1 MIVAFEKTERV
12 RHIGH
17 LDMQRAMQR
26 ALRRSG
32 LPEDYESYEN
42 LHHIDPKTGEHIE
55 MPPQPTPEERRA
67 KKAAARAASRAAG
80 AARAERLRSLV
91 MKNARGKR
99 PPDDK
104 DRK

>member
-1 MIVAFEKTERV
+1 M
-12 RHIGH
+12 G
-17 LDMQRAMQR
+17 
-26 ALRRSG
+26 
-32 LPEDYESYEN
+32 SYV
-42 LHHIDPKTGEHIE
+42 PV
-55 MPPQPTPEERRA
+55 TPEERRA